1 MEALKKVLI
10 ITYYW
15 PPSGGAGVQRTL
27 KFVKYLPEFGI
38 EPVLLTVDPS
48 VASYPVKDES
58 LTAEVPSRLEIIRTR
73 SFEPLNFLARIAGKD
88 KVPHGG
94 FSNTAKGSFS
104 QKALRWIRGNFFI
117 PDARVGWVMHAV
129 KAAISIIEKD
139 SSIDTVY
146 ISSPPHSSQ
155 LIGFQLRVR
164 FPKIRWIADLRDPW
178 TKIYYYPELLH
189 TGMAKKADKALERK
203 VLSTCDHAVVV
214 SKYIRNEFAELGE
227 VSTGKIAVI
236 PNGYDEND
244 FAPASDQIS
253 DRFTITYTGTLAES
267 YNPES
272 LFSSLSNLVKI
283 TGLNKLRLRFVG
295 TMPPSVRGMLGK
307 YGLES
312 CCEFIA
318 YVPHAEAIRY
328 MQESH
333 INLLMIPDSPGAEGI
348 LTGKLFEYLGAA
360 RPILGVGPAD
370 GDAAA
375 IVKECAAGEF
385 FSRSQS
391 EHITNWLLIYFRQWK
406 EGAEIVNTSTI
417 HHKYRRR
424 ALTGQLAAILLNKS

>member
-1 MEALKKVLI
+1 LEALKKVLI

-58 LTAEVPSRLEIIRTR
+58 LTAEVPSRLKIIRTR

-94 FSNTAKGSFS
+94 FSNTSKDSFS

-117 PDARVGWVMHAV
+117 PDARVGWVAY
-129 KAAISIIEKD
+129 ATSSAIKIIEKEG
-139 SSIDTVY
+139 IDTVY

-155 LIGFQLRVR
+155 LIGFQLRQR
-164 FPKIRWIADLRDPW
+164 FPNIRWVADLRDPW

-189 TGMAKKADKALERK
+189 TSLAKKADKTLEKK
-203 VLSTCDHAVVV
+203 VLKTCDHAVVV
-214 SKYIRNEFAELGE
+214 SKYIRNEFAELGD

-236 PNGYDEND
+236 PNGYDEID
-244 FAPASDQIS
+244 FVPASDQLS

-272 LFSSLSNLVKI
+272 LFGAIHEVVKI
-283 TGLNKLRLRFVG
+283 AGADHVRLRFVG
-295 TMPPSVRGMLGK
+295 TMPPSVRGMLRN

-333 INLLMIPDSPGAEGI
+333 INLLMIPDSLGAEGI

-360 RPILGVGPAD
+360 RPILGIGPAD

-391 EHITNWLLIYFRQWK
+391 EHITNWMLIYFRQWK
-406 EGAEIVNTSTI
+406 EGVEIVNTSTV